1 MIPRAV
7 MWVALAGAFLAPSGA
22 SGAEALVA
30 VATNFAGAMTALESA
45 FERDGAHRI
54 RVATG
59 STGALYAQVTQGAP
73 FDLLLAADRA
83 RPERLEAAGH
93 AAPGSRRTYAIGRLV
108 LWSAD
113 AARVTS
119 DGVRTLHEATYRKLA
134 IANPEL
140 APYGRAARDM
150 LQALELYEG
159 LRKRIVMGENVG
171 QAHALVATGNAE
183 LGLVALSQVMRPGPG
198 GPGSRWDV
206 PPDLHTPIRQ
216 DAVLLRHGAQ
226 NPAAAA
232 FLRFLFGPG
241 ARDIIEAHGYRLP
254 PADAPPVPGE
264 PG

>member
-1 MIPRAV
+1 MIHRAAA
-7 MWVALAGAFLAPSGA
+7 WVALAGGCFAPSGA
-22 SGAEALVA
+22 SGADALAA
-30 VATNFAGAMTALESA
+30 VATNFAGAMTALGSA
-45 FERDGAHRI
+45 FDRDGVHRI

-59 STGALYAQVTQGAP
+59 STGALYAQITQGAP

-83 RPERLEAAGH
+83 RPERLEAEGH
-93 AAPGSRRTYAIGRLV
+93 AVPGSRRTYALGRLV

-113 AARVTS
+113 PARVTS
-119 DGVRTLHEATYRKLA
+119 DGVQTLHESTYRKLA

-150 LQALELYEG
+150 LQALELYER

-183 LGLVALSQVMRPGPG
+183 LGLVALSQIMRPGPG
-198 GPGSRWDV
+198 GPGSRWHV

-232 FLRFLFGPG
+232 FLRFLFGPR

-254 PADAPPVPGE
+254 PAVAPPVPGE

>member
-1 MIPRAV
+1 MIQRAA
-7 MWVALAGAFLAPSGA
+7 MWVALAGGFLAPSGA
-22 SGAEALVA
+22 SGAEALAA
-30 VATNFAGAMTALESA
+30 VATNFAGAMTSLESA

-59 STGALYAQVTQGAP
+59 STGALHAQVTQGAP

-83 RPERLEAAGH
+83 RPERLEAEGH
-93 AAPGSRRTYAIGRLV
+93 ATPGSRRTYAIGRLV

-113 AARVTS
+113 PARVTS
-119 DGVRTLHEATYRKLA
+119 DGVQTLHESTYRKLA

-171 QAHALVATGNAE
+171 QAHALVATRNAE

-216 DAVLLRHGAQ
+216 DAVLLHHGAR
-226 NPAAAA
+226 NPAATA
-232 FLRFLFGPG
+232 FLHFLFGPE
-241 ARDIIEAHGYRLP
+241 ARHIIEAHGYRLP
-254 PADAPPVPGE
+254 APSVPRAPE
-264 PG
+264 APG